1 MSLLG
6 AIGAAVFRS
15 LTRPED
21 NAHKV
26 LEVKQENYS
35 SLVVVN
41 RHDSLVLYG
50 TRDGKYEVVLHLP
63 VSVTLYKAF
72 SLLRTSDGNEAI
84 SRFSLFKEVIP
95 VLIETNQDLAV
106 VAEVQRICDLLV
118 EHPTWSAAHVAAH
131 FGYHLCLMHPLLSS
145 SITVIEP
152 QNGMSPLMVAILT
165 GNLKT
170 VQQLLGFGPV
180 VSTCLE
186 QRDNNGNSVFHHA
199 ASTTKEIIAALAS
212 VASSSPGGKSASLNV
227 RNGMGH
233 TPLHVAC
240 LSDKPNC
247 VRALLAAGAD
257 VNITATR
264 VSTDSNSFSCSTPS
278 PPGNLSDY
286 LHQFTNKLYSQD
298 MKLGGTPLHW
308 ACSRQVIEVLLD
320 VGCEKNALNFEGQTA
335 LHVMVMRER
344 LDCVVSLLSHM
355 AAINIGDNNGNR
367 PLHLAA
373 LQGNTQM
380 IEALVIFG
388 ADLNIKNNA
397 GVTPRHLVATTD
409 HPSPNALYALHAV
422 GAARCPPGMNFPCQ
436 EGCSHNGT
444 FDGLAPDPPP
454 RNPLS
459 GKSETEELI
468 DQMLRCTERIGWNV
482 DAAAGDDESYKG
494 GNVLCLDGGGVRGLV
509 LICIL
514 MELETA
520 LGGKPIQHVFDW
532 VSGTSTGGILALGL
546 ATGKSLLECMGM
558 YFKLKDQAMTG
569 SRPYPSEPLEN
580 ILKETLG
587 ANTVMADI
595 RHPRLT
601 ITSVLGDRK
610 PAELFMFRN
619 YDSPASVMGTGES
632 ACKKFKSSCP
642 HLSEAMTGPE
652 MQLLWKVARATGAAP
667 SYFKQFGC
675 FLDGGLISN
684 NPTLDTLTE
693 IHRRNVALNA
703 MGRKNEMF
711 KPVTVVSVGT
721 GMPPIS
727 PVKEIDIFRPGNI
740 LDSTRLLAG
749 LSVLGNLLIDQA
761 TACDSHVVDR
771 ARAWCSTMGVNYYR
785 FSPPLSS
792 DIQMNETR
800 DDTLVHMLW
809 ETKVYMRHQTFD
821 VQQLA
826 NKLLHLPTHSHMA
839 KV

>member
-6 AIGAAVFRS
+6 AIGAAVLRS
-15 LTRPED
+15 LIPEN
-21 NAHKV
+21 NANKV
-26 LEVKQENYS
+26 VEVKLDNYATADALTS
-35 SLVVVN
+35 YGP
-41 RHDSLVLYG
+41 LVLYK
-50 TRDGKYEVVLHLP
+50 TREGNYEVLLNLP
-63 VSVTLYKAF
+63 FSVGIYKAF
-72 SLLRTSDGNEAI
+72 SLLRTNNEREAV
-84 SRFSLFKEVIP
+84 SRFSLYNGVIP
-95 VLIETNQDLAV
+95 VLIDIDQDIATV
-106 VAEVQRICDLLV
+106 TEVQHICDLLN
-118 EHPTWSAAHVAAH
+118 ERPRWSAAHVSAH
-131 FGYHLCLMHPLLSS
+131 FGYYLCLQHPILTST
-145 SITVIEP
+145 ITAIES
-152 QNGMSPLMVAILT
+152 QEGLSPLMVAIAT
-165 GNLKT
+165 GNLRT
-170 VQQLLGFGPV
+170 VQVLLGCDPV
-180 VSTCLE
+180 IVTCLD

-199 ASTTKEIIAALAS
+199 ASTTKEIIAALAG
-212 VASSSPGGKSASLNV
+212 VATTLSGGKSQSLNV
-227 RNGMGH
+227 RNAMGH

-264 VSTDSNSFSCSTPS
+264 VATSSNAFSCSTPS
-278 PPGNLSDY
+278 PPGYVSDF
-286 LHQFTNKLYSQD
+286 LPQFTHKLYSQD

-373 LQGNTQM
+373 LQGNTLI
-380 IEALVIFG
+380 IEALIIFG
-388 ADLNIKNNA
+388 ADINLKNNT
-397 GVTPRHLVATTD
+397 GVTPRHLVATAEQ
-409 HPSPNALYALHAV
+409 PSHYALYALHAV
-422 GAARCPPGMNFPCQ
+422 GAARCPPELNFPCQ
-436 EGCSHNGT
+436 EGCAHNGT

-459 GKSETEELI
+459 CETEDVI
-468 DQMLRCTERIGWNV
+468 DQMLRCTERVGWNV
-482 DAAAGDDESYKG
+482 DAAAGDEKVHMG

-509 LICIL
+509 LICML
-514 MELETA
+514 MELEAA

-569 SRPYPSEPLEN
+569 SRPYPSEPLEA

-587 ANTVMADI
+587 ATSVMADI
-595 RHPRLT
+595 RHPKLM
-601 ITSVLGDRK
+601 ITTVLGDRK
-610 PAELFMFRN
+610 PAELYMFRN
-619 YDSPASVMGTGES
+619 YDSPASVMGGSDS
-632 ACKKFKSSCP
+632 ASKKFKSSCN
-642 HLSEAMTGPE
+642 HLSEAMAGPE
-652 MQLLWKVARATGAAP
+652 KQLLWKVARATGAAP

-675 FLDGGLISN
+675 FIDGGLISN

-703 MGRKNEMF
+703 TERNSEIF
-711 KPVTVVSVGT
+711 KPLTVVSLGT
-721 GMPPIS
+721 GIPPTAF
-727 PVKEIDIFRPGNI
+727 VREMDIFRPGSL
-740 LDSTRLLAG
+740 LDSTKLLAG
-749 LSVLGNLLIDQA
+749 ISVLGNLLIDQA

-792 DIQMNETR
+792 DILMNETK
-800 DDTLVHMLW
+800 DDILVHMLW
-809 ETKVYMRHQTFD
+809 ETKVYMRHQIFD
-821 VQQLA
+821 VQQLS
-826 NKLLHLPTHSHMA
+826 KRLLHQPTHSHMA
-839 KV
+839 TD